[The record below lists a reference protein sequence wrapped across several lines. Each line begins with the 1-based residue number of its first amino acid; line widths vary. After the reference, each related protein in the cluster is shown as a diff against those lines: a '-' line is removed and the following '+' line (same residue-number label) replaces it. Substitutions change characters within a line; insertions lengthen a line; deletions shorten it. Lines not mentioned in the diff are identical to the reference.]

1 MNKKELTPTQI
12 EYLFKFMRQKYVRYY
27 DVQIELVD
35 HFASAI
41 EEMWETNPS
50 ISFEKAVKEV
60 YSEFPVTGFNNL
72 INEKIQAIQNRLKKH
87 TWKEV
92 KAYLTIPKVTL
103 TLLLCAVFN
112 ILYSNIPYPYWF
124 AYGIILG
131 LTFLS
136 FFILKRTIKNQKHK
150 TKFLV
155 LELLIGS
162 QSLFAFMQYL
172 PIYVLHGEQMPPW
185 ASILFSIATVFAILV
200 AYGHHMVA
208 SVILEEWKQQFPE
221 FV

>member
-1 MNKKELTPTQI
+1 MKNKELTPAQV
-12 EYLFKFMRQKYVRYY
+12 EYLFKFMRRKYVHYY

-41 EEMWETNPS
+41 EAMWAEEPNL
-50 ISFEKAVKEV
+50 SFEKAVEKV
-60 YSEFPVTGFNNL
+60 YSEFPITGFNNL
-72 INEKIQAIQNRLKKH
+72 INEKIQAIQKRIKKH

-103 TLLLCAVFN
+103 TILLCAVFN
-112 ILYSNIPYPYWF
+112 IFYNMIPYPYWF

-136 FFILKRTIKNQKHK
+136 LFTLKRTIKNQNHK
-150 TKFLV
+150 TRFLV
-155 LELLIGS
+155 LELLVGS
-162 QSLFAFMQYL
+162 QSLFAFIEYL
-172 PIYVLHGEQMPPW
+172 PIYTLHGEQMPYW

-200 AYGHHMVA
+200 AYGHHKVA
-208 SVILEEWKQQFPE
+208 SVILEEWKQQFPQ

>member
-1 MNKKELTPTQI
+1 MKSKELTPTQI
-12 EYLFKFMRQKYVRYY
+12 EYLFTFLRRKYVRYY

-41 EEMWETNPS
+41 EEIWKTEPNL
-50 ISFEKAVKEV
+50 SFEKAVEKV
-60 YSEFPVTGFNNL
+60 YSGFPVTGFNNL
-72 INEKIQAIQNRLKKH
+72 MNEKIQAVQNRIKKH

-92 KAYLTIPKVTL
+92 KAYLTLPKVAL
-103 TLLLCAVFN
+103 TLLLFAIFN
-112 ILYSNIPYPYWF
+112 ILYNTIPYPYWF

-136 FFILKRTIKNQKHK
+136 FFLLKRSIKQNK

-155 LELLIGS
+155 LEILIGS
-162 QSLFAFMQYL
+162 QSLFSFL
-172 PIYVLHGEQMPPW
+172 IYMPVYGMHGEQFPDW
-185 ASILFSIATVFAILV
+185 ASIPFSIVTVLAILV
-200 AYGHHMVA
+200 AYGHHKIA
-208 SVILEEWKQQFPE
+208 KSILEEWKQQFPQ